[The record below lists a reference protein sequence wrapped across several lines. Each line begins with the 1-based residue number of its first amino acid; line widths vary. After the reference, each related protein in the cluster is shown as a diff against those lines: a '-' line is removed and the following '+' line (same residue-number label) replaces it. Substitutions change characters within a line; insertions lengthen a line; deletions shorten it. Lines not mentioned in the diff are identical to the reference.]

1 MIDLIGI
8 GKRVKTAR
16 TEHKL
21 TREKLAEIV
30 NVTPHYI
37 YEIKR
42 GMKAMSLETLANISS
57 ALELSSDY
65 ILFRKYH
72 NPDDSVFAMLE
83 ELSEEKRLRTER
95 AFAALLPYLKQKW
108 GREVPLFFMRFVL
121 HSMHLRNT
129 PRSTTFIGALCVTLM
144 RNCT

>member
-21 TREKLAEIV
+21 TREKFAEIV

-37 YEIKR
+37 YEIER

-65 ILFRKYH
+65 ILFGKYH

-83 ELSEEKRLRTER
+83 ELSEEKRLRAEK
-95 AFAALLPYLKQKW
+95 AFAALLPYLK
-108 GREVPLFFMRFVL
+108 
-121 HSMHLRNT
+121 
-129 PRSTTFIGALCVTLM
+129 
-144 RNCT
+144 